1 MSSMRMDTLKAER
14 AEFDSLK
21 DLKPMLGAQGP
32 CLSAYMQLS
41 TAPNH
46 QGAKANSLQWREL
59 LKSVEPKIEQS
70 GAAGRELLESVSDWE
85 ALSQGDEPQGK
96 SVAVFRSQDLFR
108 LAWIEGEVSSRAVVG
123 PHFYVRPLL
132 PELMREKTFY
142 ILALSQKNVR
152 LLRCTSRT
160 SEEVP
165 LPGVDTNFEKYMNS
179 VKPDHVSQ
187 RGGATG
193 QGGGGG
199 TRGMTTGTT
208 AVRENADNRDEYLAH
223 FFKQVDHGLNECLRG
238 KTEPV
243 VLAAVEYELALYRPL
258 SKYPHLA
265 QEAVEGAPN
274 SLKSGEMHA
283 RAIEAMARCYDHK
296 LDEQLAQY
304 NHKAGGGASNRM
316 KDIVLAAHDGRVLT
330 LLVSDSSEQTGA
342 FDEATHTV
350 KGRESGGSED
360 EDLVND
366 AVVQTILHA
375 GQVFVV
381 PNSKMPNGTPVAA
394 IYRF

>member
-1 MSSMRMDTLKAER
+1 MSPMRMDTLKAER
-14 AEFDSLK
+14 IEFESLK
-21 DLKPMLGAQGP
+21 TLKPLLGAQAP
-32 CLSAYMQLS
+32 CLSAYLQLS

-46 QGAKANSLQWREL
+46 QGSKQNSLQWREV
-59 LKSVEPKIEQS
+59 LKSLGPKIEQYGS
-70 GAAGRELLESVSDWE
+70 EGRELLESVSDWE
-85 ALSQGDEPQGK
+85 ALFQDAQPQGK
-96 SVAVFRSQDLFR
+96 SIAVFRSPELFR
-108 LAWIEGEVSSRAVVG
+108 VSWLDEIVPTRAVVG

-132 PELMREKTFY
+132 KDLMREKAFY

-152 LLRCTSRT
+152 LLKCTSRT
-160 SEEVP
+160 SEEVA
-165 LPGVDTNFEKYMNS
+165 LPNGTATSYDAYMNS

-208 AVRENADNRDEYLAH
+208 ETRDNQNEYLTH

-243 VLAAVEYELALYRPL
+243 VLVGVDYEIAMYRTL
-258 SKYPHLA
+258 NKYPHLA
-265 QEAVEGAPN
+265 EEAVEGAPN
-274 SLKSGEMHA
+274 SLKAGDMHA
-283 RAIEAMARCYDHK
+283 RALAAMARCYEKKIDNHIA
-296 LDEQLAQY
+296 EY
-304 NHKAGGGASNRM
+304 NHKVGGGASNRL
-316 KDIVLAAHDGRVLT
+316 KEILPAAHDGRVLT
-330 LLVSDSSEQTGA
+330 LLVSDSVEQTGT
-342 FDEATHTV
+342 FDEATYTV
-350 KGRESGGSED
+350 KGRETGSAED

-381 PNSKMPNGTPVAA
+381 PNTKMPNGTPLAA